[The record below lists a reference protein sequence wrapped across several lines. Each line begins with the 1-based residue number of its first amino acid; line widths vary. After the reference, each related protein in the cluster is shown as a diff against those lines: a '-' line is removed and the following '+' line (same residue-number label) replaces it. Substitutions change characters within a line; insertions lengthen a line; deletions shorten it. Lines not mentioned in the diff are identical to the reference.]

1 VRVRVLNSF
10 FPYRESYNVEKVK
23 TELATRARDPPMR
36 VLLVKL
42 LNDANPNILQKQQSP
57 LALNL
62 LAKRSQTSKS
72 EDTDGAKTVNEKLDL
87 RIDMK
92 ESTLVT
98 DDRRATATDNEEP
111 DSSPPAVRRS
121 SRQTNAVKRLTS
133 DFAEFG
139 TLDQDDPELSD
150 ASSNFDLEPDS
161 DFEVDTNNED
171 DGESESVGER
181 TEPAEVMFMDTYKVA
196 RAFFRSLPIEEQET
210 FNQEE
215 MNLCQ
220 IIDLDPTKQYTEEDL
235 DQHDTLDRALRLLCV
250 ARFGQGEEL
259 MRVSP
264 HINYDAI
271 SATIGRD
278 TIIAESSI
286 QALRG
291 NGVPNKQSQ

>member
-1 VRVRVLNSF
+1 
-10 FPYRESYNVEKVK
+10 
-23 TELATRARDPPMR
+23 MR